1 LGKSVTSDAGLFTY
15 RWVLIILPLLP
26 VLLLVIQNAIGLDD
40 LLFKRMRVV
49 ENERRV
55 YYFVVHIKNCV
66 YNVISFF
73 QLREAEQLA
82 SLAVNLQ
89 DERFSIIFAFL
100 LARNATTSNL
110 RYYIASSEIECSEFK
125 MFRI

>member
-1 LGKSVTSDAGLFTY
+1 MGKSVTSAAGLFTF
-15 RWVLIILPLLP
+15 RWMLIILPLLP

-40 LLFKRMRVV
+40 LLFKRLRVV

-55 YYFVVHIKNCV
+55 YYFVLHIKNCV

-100 LARNATTSNL
+100 LARNATTSDL
-110 RYYIASSEIECSEFK
+110 RYYTYFQ
-125 MFRI
+125 

>member
-15 RWVLIILPLLP
+15 RWVVIILPLLP

-55 YYFVVHIKNCV
+55 YYLVLHIKNCS
-66 YNVISFF
+66 YNVII
-73 QLREAEQLA
+73 
-82 SLAVNLQ
+82 
-89 DERFSIIFAFL
+89 FSAK
-100 LARNATTSNL
+100 RGRTTSL
-110 RYYIASSEIECSEFK
+110 ICSKSS
-125 MFRI
+125 R